1 MCEYR
6 RVPQFD
12 IGDGVVITSG
22 EEEAIGTVLGRQY
35 GAEGQAGWWYEV
47 YDEDNDEVAV
57 IDERYLRPRKYPD
70 SYYFVCTMD

>member
-6 RVPQFD
+6 RVPQFA

-35 GAEGQAGWWYEV
+35 EHTVWWYEV
-47 YDEDNDEVAV
+47 YDETNDEVAMV
-57 IDERYLRPRKYPD
+57 NERCLRHTD
-70 SYYFVCTMD
+70 LLSN

>member
-6 RVPQFD
+6 MVPQFD

-47 YDEDNDEVAV
+47 YDETNEEVAM
-57 IDERYLRPRKYPD
+57 IHERCLRTVGR
-70 SYYFVCTMD
+70 